1 MKKIMKFS
9 ALLCAM
15 TLLVTACT
23 REEVEPN
30 FTPALDGSE
39 IQFGARAGFENGNP
53 ETRTVYSGETYILD
67 GKTFERIDWV
77 NNDLVEIYCP
87 EAKGLKSAQYAV
99 TSQKVDDVVGGND
112 VYDEGYLSKLNEDAG
127 ALQWNGDGTHTFYA
141 MYPSSETLG
150 GTVSLEPANGNYY
163 INAVITNEQH
173 SEGAVVTETGGKK
186 HYEFKPDM
194 RFAYMA
200 AVGEAKAADGN
211 VKLNF
216 KPIVTAIRVELRLP
230 TEDEVKDTEDIT
242 DVTINPV
249 RVMAVKLSGV
259 GLVGKFSANLS
270 SWSNGYPA
278 ITAGE
283 VAEEQS
289 ITSLLRDNEGNLI
302 TLQEGESLAFT
313 IFVCPTQEINLADL
327 TVGFS
332 PDGQNFKT
340 KGLQATASVATIKP
354 LKKTSL
360 KGLKLP
366 YTKISFSYANWMESV
381 KDEATILE
389 LSLPGTGGSFSYGY
403 TGSNAAYYKQQ
414 TLPIFT
420 GEAGYEG
427 LTGQWEMGIRAF
439 EMACDRPN
447 GSTVDN
453 AGSLDGQPIRV
464 NGQSMGSWTVGSAV
478 RKLLDKI
485 SGSDETAMVIITYQP
500 EGGTGLNRHAY
511 IFAQALANFY
521 DELMDETDAEG
532 NLKYKDKI
540 ILYTPQT
547 KMYDA
552 SNDAISARGKLMIV
566 ARISQRDEQEH
577 VDGSGINTN
586 GSSNKFWDTDYASA
600 TSNWGRAKSYYTTNN
615 IPILLV
621 NGCGSAKDRWQA
633 RGYEISADGV
643 TWAPA
648 PDMATAVPGFND
660 AGLGN
665 SVEAYMLG
673 QCMTEGEQTGTI
685 LGFIPQYGVIRQW
698 REFPTWNVRAAEGG
712 QYGFA
717 TSNGAQMV
725 WYQDWSR
732 VVDLDYIKQQGGDV
746 VDVDGDGVADF
757 YERGSYPGAGNGITT
772 NNNGIRWRES
782 YTEKLADAKATFD
795 LAISKSASYANY
807 VFINSLCGYL
817 VDPGISR
824 SYKMF
829 APTGT
834 YESGSARYDW
844 WGGLEGNIEAL
855 ATRINGEFGAY
866 VLDVISAQGDRGATG
881 VVMMDRLSDQTS
893 AGASNYLPSVIITNN
908 LYSGVLKNSNTGS
921 EEPEEPETPVTPP
934 DTPGPGDEEEGM

>member
-15 TLLVTACT
+15 MLLATACT

-39 IQFGARAGFENGNP
+39 IQFGARAGFENGTP
-53 ETRTVYSGETYILD
+53 ETRTVYSGENYTSG
-67 GKTFERIDWV
+67 GKTYERIDWV

-87 EAKGLKSAQYAV
+87 EAKGLKSAQYVV

-127 ALQWNGDGTHTFYA
+127 ALQWNAEYDTHHFYA

-163 INAVITNEQH
+163 INGVITNEQH
-173 SEGAVVTETGGKK
+173 SEGAVVSETGGKK

-200 AVGEAKAADGN
+200 AVGEAKAAAGN
-211 VKLNF
+211 VKLDF
-216 KPIVTAIRVELRLP
+216 VPIVTAIRVELRLP
-230 TEDEVKDTEDIT
+230 TEDEVKDAEDIT

-249 RVMAVKLSGV
+249 RVMAVKLSGQ

-289 ITSLLRDNEGNLI
+289 ITSLLRNNEGKLI
-302 TLQEGESLAFT
+302 TLNEGESLAFT
-313 IFVCPTQEINLADL
+313 IFVRPTQEINLADL
-327 TVGFS
+327 KVGFS

-340 KGLQATASVATIKP
+340 KGLQATTSVTKIMP

-381 KDEATILE
+381 QDDATILE

-464 NGQSMGSWTVGSAV
+464 NQSSMGSWTVGSAV
-478 RKLLDKI
+478 RKLLDKV

-500 EGGTGLNRHAY
+500 EGGTGRNRHAY

-521 DELMDETDAEG
+521 EELMKETDEDG

-566 ARISQRDEQEH
+566 ARINQRGEQEH
-577 VDGSGINTN
+577 VDGNGINTN
-586 GSSNKFWDTDYASA
+586 GSDNKFWDTDYTSA

-633 RGYEISADGV
+633 RGYQVAADGTNYV
-643 TWAPA
+643 SVSDMLTTTS
-648 PDMATAVPGFND
+648 PDAS
-660 AGLGN
+660 
-665 SVEAYMLG
+665 SVEYYMIG
-673 QCMTEGEQTGTI
+673 SANVTGTNYVVT
-685 LGFIPQYGVIRQW
+685 GSATVNYVF
-698 REFPTWNVRAAEGG
+698 FNTSWNVKKVEP

-717 TSNGAQMV
+717 TSNGDQMV
-725 WYQDWSR
+725 WYQEWAR
-732 VVDLDYIKQQGGDV
+732 VVHNGFIQQQGGTIN
-746 VDVDGDGVADF
+746 GDF
-757 YERGSYPGAGNGITT
+757 YERAQGVSYINLPLGGNKTADLA
-772 NNNGIRWRES
+772 NCAIRWKES
-782 YTEKLADAKATFD
+782 YNEKVADAKATFD
-795 LAISKSASYANY
+795 LAISKNEAYANY

-817 VDPGISR
+817 VDPSIPN

-829 APTGT
+829 APTGLT
-834 YESGSARYDW
+834 DSSTALYDW
-844 WGGLEGNIEAL
+844 WGSSQGNIYEL
-855 ATRINGEFGAY
+855 SWRINEEFGAY

-908 LYSGVLKNSNTGS
+908 LYAGVLKNSNTGS
-921 EEPEEPETPVTPP
+921 ETPEDPNEKPEN
-934 DTPGPGDEEEGM
+934 PGGTGSGGDDWNDGGEGGF

>member
-15 TLLVTACT
+15 MLLATACT

-53 ETRTVYSGETYILD
+53 ETRTVYSGETYTSG
-67 GKTFERIDWV
+67 GKTYERIDWV

-87 EAKGLKSAQYAV
+87 EAKGLKSAQYVV

-163 INAVITNEQH
+163 INGVITNEQH
-173 SEGAVVTETGGKK
+173 SEGAVVSETGGKK

-200 AVGEAKAADGN
+200 AVGEAKAAEGN
-211 VKLNF
+211 VKLDF
-216 KPIVTAIRVELRLP
+216 VPIVTAIRVELRLP
-230 TEDEVKDTEDIT
+230 TEEEVKDAEDIT

-249 RVMAVKLSGV
+249 RVMAVKLSGQ

-289 ITSLLRDNEGNLI
+289 ITSLLRDNEGKLI
-302 TLQEGESLAFT
+302 TLNEGESLAFT
-313 IFVCPTQEINLADL
+313 IFVRPTQEINLADL
-327 TVGFS
+327 KVGFS

-340 KGLQATASVATIKP
+340 KGLQATTSVTKIMP

-381 KDEATILE
+381 QDDATILE

-403 TGSNAAYYKQQ
+403 TGSNPAYYKQQ

-420 GEAGYEG
+420 GEEGYEG
-427 LTGQWEMGIRAF
+427 LTGQWEMGIRVF
-439 EMACDRPN
+439 EMACNRPRN
-447 GSTVDN
+447 NSES
-453 AGSLDGQPIRV
+453 APGSLDAQPIRV
-464 NGQSMGSWTVGSAV
+464 AGENMGDWTVGSAL
-478 RKLLDKI
+478 RALLKKVTIDNPN
-485 SGSDETAMVIITYQP
+485 ETAMAIITYQP
-500 EGGTGLNRHAY
+500 EGGDGYNHRHAY
-511 IFAQALANFY
+511 FFALA
-521 DELMDETDAEG
+521 
-532 NLKYKDKI
+532 LKALYNTLNTEFPGKM

-566 ARISQRDEQEH
+566 ARINQEGENEPN
-577 VDGSGINTN
+577 DTAANAF
-586 GSSNKFWDTDYASA
+586 NKSPA
-600 TSNWGRAKSYYTTNN
+600 TSEDDKTNN
-615 IPILLV
+615 WNRSVDAFKDIPVLLI
-621 NGCGSAKDRWQA
+621 NGCGTAKDRWGA
-633 RGYEISADGV
+633 RGYEVSADGTSYNPASTVLNAAPNAGTDVEYYMAGTANV
-643 TWAPA
+643 TRSG
-648 PDMATAVPGFND
+648 GFLI
-660 AGLGN
+660 GYTYTVN
-665 SVEAYMLG
+665 SLAFFTPWNVAY
-673 QCMTEGEQTGTI
+673 TEGGDYSYGTSVTDQHI
-685 LGFIPQYGVIRQW
+685 
-698 REFPTWNVRAAEGG
+698 
-712 QYGFA
+712 
-717 TSNGAQMV
+717 
-725 WYQDWSR
+725 WYQEWAR
-732 VVDLDYIKQQGGDV
+732 VVNLDYIEAQGGTVNGNFFETYTDP
-746 VDVDGDGVADF
+746 
-757 YERGSYPGAGNGITT
+757 GSAWPTLGGNGTRDLNIAV
-772 NNNGIRWRES
+772 RWHES
-782 YTEKLADAKATFD
+782 YNEKVADAKHTFD
-795 LAISKSASYANY
+795 LAIGGQKTDH

-817 VDPGISR
+817 VDPAIEY
-824 SYKMF
+824 SYTMF
-829 APTGT
+829 GPANSGNYTWSGGT
-834 YESGSARYDW
+834 A
-844 WGGLEGNIEAL
+844 GNIEEL
-855 ATRINGEFGAY
+855 AKRINPEFGAY

-908 LYSGVLKNSNTGS
+908 LYAGVLKNSNTGS
-921 EEPEEPETPVTPP
+921 ETPEEPETPGTP

>member
-15 TLLVTACT
+15 MLLATACT

-53 ETRTVYSGETYILD
+53 ETRTVYSGENYTSG
-67 GKTFERIDWV
+67 GKTYERIDWV

-87 EAKGLKSAQYAV
+87 EAKGLKSAQYVV

-127 ALQWNGDGTHTFYA
+127 ALQWNAEYDTHHFYA

-163 INAVITNEQH
+163 INGVITKEQH
-173 SEGAVVTETGGKK
+173 SEGAVVSETGGKK

-200 AVGEAKAADGN
+200 AVGEAKAAAGN
-211 VKLNF
+211 VKLDF
-216 KPIVTAIRVELRLP
+216 VPIVTAIRVELRLP
-230 TEDEVKDTEDIT
+230 TEDEVKDAEDIT

-249 RVMAVKLSGV
+249 RVMAVKLSGQ

-289 ITSLLRDNEGNLI
+289 ITSLLRDNEGKLI
-302 TLQEGESLAFT
+302 TLNEGESLAFT
-313 IFVCPTQEINLADL
+313 IFVRPTQEINLADL
-327 TVGFS
+327 KVGFS

-340 KGLQATASVATIKP
+340 KGLQATTSVTKIMP

-381 KDEATILE
+381 QDDATILE

-403 TGSNAAYYKQQ
+403 TGSNPAYYKQQ

-420 GEAGYEG
+420 GEAGYVG

-447 GSTVDN
+447 GSTVDD

-464 NGQSMGSWTVGSAV
+464 NKSSMGSWTVGSAV
-478 RKLLDKI
+478 RKLLDKV

-500 EGGTGLNRHAY
+500 EGGTGRNRHAY

-521 DELMDETDAEG
+521 NDLMAETDADG

-552 SNDAISARGKLMIV
+552 TNDAISARGKLMIV
-566 ARISQRDEQEH
+566 ARINQRGEMEH
-577 VDGSGINTN
+577 VDGTGINTN
-586 GSSNKFWDTDYASA
+586 GSSNKFMDDDFTSE
-600 TSNWGRAKSYYTTNN
+600 TSNWGRAAKYFTDNK
-615 IPILLV
+615 IPILLI
-621 NGCGSAKDRWQA
+621 NGCGSAKDRWLA
-633 RGYEISADGV
+633 RGYTISADGV
-643 TWAPA
+643 NDTPAAEIMGDAPSSA
-648 PDMATAVPGFND
+648 NNVEYYMSTPVGSTTFPD
-660 AGLGN
+660 
-665 SVEAYMLG
+665 
-673 QCMTEGEQTGTI
+673 
-685 LGFIPQYGVIRQW
+685 
-698 REFPTWNVRAAEGG
+698 WNVKATSGG
-712 QYGFA
+712 QYGFG
-717 TSNGAQMV
+717 TSNGTQMV
-725 WYQDWSR
+725 WYQDWAR
-732 VVDLDYIKQQGGDV
+732 VVNLDYIKEKGGTV
-746 VDVDGDGVADF
+746 EGDF
-757 YERGSYPGAGNGITT
+757 YISTFNWREWIVVSRT
-772 NNNGIRWRES
+772 NNVRWHES
-782 YTEKLADAKATFD
+782 YSEKLADAKATFD
-795 LAISKSASYANY
+795 KAIAKGDAYENY

-817 VDPGISR
+817 VDPGILASR
-824 SYKMF
+824 QLFGPSTTSGMYYNWDG
-829 APTGT
+829 GT
-834 YESGSARYDW
+834 Q
-844 WGGLEGNIEAL
+844 GNIEEL
-855 ATRINGEFGAY
+855 AKRINPDFGAY

-908 LYSGVLKNSNTGS
+908 LYAGVLKNSNTGDS
-921 EEPEEPETPVTPP
+921 VEPEDPNEDQDPEN
-934 DTPGPGDEEEGM
+934 PGGTGSGGDDWNDGGEGGF